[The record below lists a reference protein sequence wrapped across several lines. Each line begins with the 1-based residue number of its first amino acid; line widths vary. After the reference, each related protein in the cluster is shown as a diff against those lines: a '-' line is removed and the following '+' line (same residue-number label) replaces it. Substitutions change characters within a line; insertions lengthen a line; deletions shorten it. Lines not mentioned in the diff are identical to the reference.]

1 MIYRCS
7 VQLTST
13 LHLAGGLGAG
23 WRLQRRDAVRQ
34 KVEQLAQV
42 RRVVPR
48 LQPLRHVALR
58 GMAKRVASESLQKRY
73 CLCPQQ
79 GNRTAGGH
87 ARWYPASS
95 CCATYLS
102 RAEHGKTPGRWRL
115 AAACCCKSVV
125 SPPPATAPCGI
136 PSGSPSRCRTGN
148 PLAMVFIR
156 CNLPVSSER
165 ERTQAS
171 DWAASALLAARGLHS
186 LPGIG
191 KCRLR
196 VGIHR
201 FQLVV
206 QLETSLRAH
215 WATLGPATRA
225 LDSDV
230 ETRVPGC
237 RIIVTMYS

>member
-58 GMAKRVASESLQKRY
+58 GMAKRVASESLQK
-73 CLCPQQ
+73 
-79 GNRTAGGH
+79 
-87 ARWYPASS
+87 
-95 CCATYLS
+95 TYLS
-102 RAEHGKTPGRWRL
+102 RAEHGKTSGRWRL

-171 DWAASALLAARGLHS
+171 DWAASALLAARALSQPSGNR
-186 LPGIG
+186 

-206 QLETSLRAH
+206 QLETSLRAP
-215 WATLGPATRA
+215 LGDTRSR
-225 LDSDV
+225 LD
-230 ETRVPGC
+230 PGC
-237 RIIVTMYS
+237 SCTRQ